1 MRTITELKEYVM
13 AATTGLGGITAES
26 ESRKQLLRF
35 FQDHPEMAT
44 ESYFRRELAR
54 QQHRSE
60 ILDARLTEVIRQHG
74 YSNRGVLTFPE
85 GVHPCVRHLRNE
97 IERSKSYVFDLEF
110 VLGERNME

>member
-60 ILDARLTEVIRQHG
+60 ILDARLKEVMRQYG
-74 YSNRGVLTFPE
+74 YINRGVLTFPAW
-85 GVHPCVRHLRNE
+85 VSPCVKHLGNE
-97 IERSKSYVFDLEF
+97 IERSKSYVYDLEF
-110 VLGERNME
+110 VLGERCLE